1 MIIDIAVW
9 IVISVAA
16 AIGWQ
21 KGMFA
26 GGKTLFNCFVVTY
39 LAIYIA
45 PLVNSEVASFIP
57 KKQHGFLAL
66 GTLLILLA
74 ILTVGIITIWNKLSQ
89 KYVFLEHSR
98 VMESMP
104 NLNRIIGI
112 LFGGAAG
119 YIIAGTALL
128 TVSLLPFDD
137 LLIVDNKE
145 VLRKAD
151 SMVIANA
158 PYRLCNHAAKP
169 VENAKET
176 VELTE
181 ATPESINEKIEFAV
195 FEMAEVDD
203 KVLPP
208 VTDKPVLIRK

>member
-9 IVISVAA
+9 IVILVAA

-74 ILTVGIITIWNKLSQ
+74 ILTVVIITIWNKLSQ
-89 KYVFLEHSR
+89 KYVFLEYSR

-137 LLIVDNKE
+137 LLIVDKKE

-158 PYRLCNHAAKP
+158 PYRYAAKP
-169 VENAKET
+169 VENVKET